1 VNALKFY
8 IRFPDGRSEEL
19 VVDSDRLLIGSGAHC
34 EIRLPIEEA
43 ALEHVM
49 IQALPNGNLIAHATA
64 TQPPPMINGAPFV
77 QAPLLPGAILSIGQ
91 VQIMT
96 AMIEVADDG
105 GLFARGSKKKMSPV
119 SYALAILMIPLA
131 AYLLLFPDDDSEA
144 LRPPSDFPQLWDAP
158 VTSCPQQAPAQA
170 LAFASDK
177 YTQAAGRRERRPFRV
192 QEGVAAVPLYELA
205 SVCFKIG
212 DRPDLARESG
222 DIAQKL
228 RAEVDLDYRTHRVR
242 LEHALS
248 VSDLQMAHKEV
259 RVLLALTE
267 GKQGQYVTWLSNLD
281 RRLQLK
287 FGKKGP

>member
-1 VNALKFY
+1 VNALKFF

-19 VVDSDRLLIGSGAHC
+19 IVDSDRLLIGSGAHC

-43 ALEHVM
+43 AVEHVT
-49 IQALPNGNLIAHATA
+49 IQALPNGNLVAHANVM
-64 TQPPPMINGAPFV
+64 QPAPMINGAPFV
-77 QAPLLPGAILSIGQ
+77 QAPLLPGAILSVGQ

-105 GLFARGSKKKMSPV
+105 GLLARGSHKKMSPV
-119 SYALAILMIPLA
+119 SYVLAVLMIPLA
-131 AYLLLFPDDDSEA
+131 AYLLLFPDDDSGG
-144 LRPPSDFPQLWDAP
+144 LRPPTDFPQLWDAP
-158 VTSCPQQAPAQA
+158 VTSCPQNSPAQA

-177 YTQAAGRRERRPFRV
+177 YTLAAGRRERRPFRV
-192 QEGVAAVPLYELA
+192 QDGVAAVPLYEQA
-205 SVCFKIG
+205 AVCFKIG
-212 DRPDLARESG
+212 DRPDLVKESS

-248 VSDLQMAHKEV
+248 VGDLQMAHKEV